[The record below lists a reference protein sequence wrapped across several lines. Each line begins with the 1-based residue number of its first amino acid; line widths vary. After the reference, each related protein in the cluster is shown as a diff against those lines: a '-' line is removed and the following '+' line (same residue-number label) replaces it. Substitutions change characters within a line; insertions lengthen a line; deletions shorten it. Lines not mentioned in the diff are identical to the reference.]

1 MSDFPAEPCST
12 VESRSTGGSRST
24 VVLRCGTLIRA
35 ALAGA
40 TLLFASQ
47 AFAGGTASLQAF
59 IAQVHS
65 ATGEFTQRQVKAPGK
80 AQAAAIQMGGPSS
93 GTFSFARPGKFIW
106 AYRTPYEQI
115 LEADG
120 DTLFVFDKDLNQVT
134 ERKLGNALGAS
145 PAAILFGSNDL
156 NAHFTLHDVG
166 VKEGIDWLEL
176 IPKDR
181 DTQFQSVGIGF
192 QNGELNAMELHDVF
206 GNVTLLTFSN
216 LQKNPSLPVDAFKF
230 VVPKGADVIKG

>member
-1 MSDFPAEPCST
+1 MSDCPAM
-12 VESRSTGGSRST
+12 GQANL
-24 VVLRCGTLIRA
+24 LRRYTALIRTA
-35 ALAGA
+35 VAGA
-40 TLLFASQ
+40 ALLFAGQ
-47 AFAGGTASLQAF
+47 VFAGGTASLQAF

-65 ATGEFTQRQVKAPGK
+65 ATGDFTQRQVKAPSK
-80 AQAAAIQMGGPSS
+80 AAAQGQSQGQPPAIQMGGPSS

-106 AYRTPYEQI
+106 AYHTPYEQV

-156 NAHFTLHDVG
+156 NAHFTLRDVG
-166 VKEGIDWLEL
+166 VKDGIDWLEL
-176 IPKDR
+176 TPKDK

-216 LQKNPSLPVDAFKF
+216 LKKNPNLPADTFKF
-230 VVPKGADVIKG
+230 AVPKGADVIKG

>member
-1 MSDFPAEPCST
+1 MDLVTMSDFPATPRT
-12 VESRSTGGSRST
+12 KLARRYAA
-24 VVLRCGTLIRA
+24 LIRSAAAGA
-35 ALAGA
+35 ALI
-40 TLLFASQ
+40 FASQ
-47 AFAGGTASLQAF
+47 VFASGTQSLQAF

-65 ATGEFTQRQVKAPGK
+65 ASGDFTQRQVKAPTKGQGQGQQPS
-80 AQAAAIQMGGPSS
+80 AVQMGGPSS

-176 IPKDR
+176 TPKDK

-192 QNGELNAMELHDVF
+192 QDGELKAMELHDVF

-216 LQKNPSLPVDAFKF
+216 IQKNPALPADAFKF
-230 VVPKGADVIKG
+230 AVPKGADVIKG

>member
-1 MSDFPAEPCST
+1 MSDF
-12 VESRSTGGSRST
+12 
-24 VVLRCGTLIRA
+24 LLIRPTQLA
-35 ALAGA
+35 RRYGALIRTALAGA
-40 TLLFASQ
+40 SLVFASQ
-47 AFAGGTASLQAF
+47 VFAGGTDSLQAF

-65 ATGEFTQRQVKAPGK
+65 ATGEFTQRQVKAPSK
-80 AQAAAIQMGGPSS
+80 AQGQQPSAIQMGGPSS

-106 AYRTPYEQI
+106 AYRTPYEQV

-176 IPKDR
+176 IPKDK

-192 QNGELNAMELHDVF
+192 QNGELKAMELHDVF

-216 LQKNPSLPVDAFKF
+216 IQKNPNLPADAFKF